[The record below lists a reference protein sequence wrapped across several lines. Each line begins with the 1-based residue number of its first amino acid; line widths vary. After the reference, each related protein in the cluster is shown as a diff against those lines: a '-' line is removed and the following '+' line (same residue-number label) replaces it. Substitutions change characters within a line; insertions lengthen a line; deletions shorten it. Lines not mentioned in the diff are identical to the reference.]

1 MAEKMPAVPSGRL
14 NPAQIVHDGFRRSSV
29 PLGRSLCRPKPGDES
44 PGYFQKSLRDF
55 RLQRKRQFF
64 ASLTERASALILSG
78 LMKLAIVLFCLG
90 FAWNALDADEGYW
103 LFTDP
108 PTQAIADKYPFTP
121 DAAWL
126 RHLGGAAIRIG
137 GASGSFVSA
146 DGLVITNRHVA
157 EGELHTLSTSRH
169 NYEENGFYAPTRA
182 GELPCQGLEMLV
194 PQNTRDVT
202 ARVLAA
208 IKPGATAG
216 EAEAAHKAV
225 DAAIEK
231 ESFDKTG
238 LVSEVVTLFGG
249 ARYDLYQ
256 YKKYPDVRLVFAPDR
271 QAASFGG
278 DADNFEFPRFDLDI
292 CLFRIYEHGRPLKTG
307 DYLKWNSAGPA
318 KDQLVFVAGHPGSSQ
333 RLVTMDEI
341 NYQRDVRLPMMV
353 DELDRME
360 RALGKFSATSSE
372 HAREAGEALASVANS
387 RKANHGFLDG
397 LRDPD
402 LLKAK
407 ASEEIRFRA
416 LLAQHPEQ
424 KDALDAYARVREA
437 VQADRDNFKAYQACE
452 RFASRSDLFN
462 LARTLVR
469 AAAER
474 AKPNGERLP
483 AYRESSL
490 PSLEFRLFSGR
501 PFYPDLEVFFL
512 ADGLDNLVNQYG
524 ENDPLVK
531 KMLAGKSPQARA
543 EELVRQTK
551 LEDIA
556 FRKKLYAGGEKALQ
570 LSLDPLLD
578 FAAAIDPAARA
589 ARKIDDDDD
598 EIKRRAYAKIYQ
610 ARADLNQAPPYPD
623 ATGTLRLA
631 YGAVSGYRADGQFIG
646 PVTDFA
652 GLYARSAEHRN
663 QPPYDLPR
671 AWAEQKTKLNPATP
685 FNFVTTADI
694 LGGNSGSP
702 VVNGKGE
709 FVGIIFDGN
718 EPSLSG
724 RYAYDPARNR
734 SVAVASAAIVEAL
747 RRIYHADALVAELE
761 SGHAAP

>member
-1 MAEKMPAVPSGRL
+1 MAHTFSMKA
-14 NPAQIVHDGFRRSSV
+14 
-29 PLGRSLCRPKPGDES
+29 SLC
-44 PGYFQKSLRDF
+44 Q
-55 RLQRKRQFF
+55 
-64 ASLTERASALILSG
+64 TVIL
-78 LMKLAIVLFCLG
+78 CLG
-90 FAWNALDADEGYW
+90 FSWTALKADEGYW

-108 PTQAIADKYPFTP
+108 PTTAIAEKYHFTP

-126 RHLGGAAIRIG
+126 KQLSGAAIRIG

-146 DGLVITNRHVA
+146 DGLVITNRHVG

-182 GELPCQGLEMLV
+182 DELPCQGLEMLV
-194 PQNTRDVT
+194 LQNTRNVT
-202 ARVLAA
+202 ARVVGA
-208 IKPGATAG
+208 INPRATPE

-225 DAAIEK
+225 VAAIEK
-231 ESFDKTG
+231 ESFDQTG
-238 LVSEVVTLFGG
+238 LYSEVVTLFGG

-256 YKKYPDVRLVFAPDR
+256 YKKYPDARLVFAPDW

-278 DADNFEFPRFDLDI
+278 DVDNFEFPRFDLDI
-292 CLFRIYEHGRPLKTG
+292 CLFRIYDHGKPLKTG
-307 DYLKWNSAGPA
+307 DYLKWNSAGPV
-318 KDQLVFVAGHPGSSQ
+318 KDEPVFVAGHPGSSQ

-341 NYQRDVRLPMMV
+341 NYQRDVRLPIIV

-360 RALGKFSATSSE
+360 RALRKFSAANSE
-372 HAREAGEALASVANS
+372 HAREASEAVASVANS
-387 RKANHGFLDG
+387 RKACHGFLNG
-397 LRDPD
+397 LRDPG
-402 LLKAK
+402 LLKTK
-407 ASEEIRFRA
+407 AEEEVRFRA
-416 LLAQHPEQ
+416 RLAQHLDEFE
-424 KDALDAYARVREA
+424 AVDAYGEIAKA
-437 VQADRDNFKAYQACE
+437 VQADRNNFKAYEAYE

-462 LARTLVR
+462 MARTLVR

-501 PFYPDLEVFFL
+501 PYQPDLEIFFL
-512 ADGLDNLVNQYG
+512 ADGLENLVTQYG
-524 ENDPLVK
+524 SDDLLVK
-531 KMLAGKSPQARA
+531 NLLAGKSPRDRA
-543 EELVRQTK
+543 VELVRQTK

-570 LSLDPLLD
+570 ATPDPLLK
-578 FAAAIDPAARA
+578 FAAAMDPTARV

-598 EIKRRAYAKIYQ
+598 EIKRRAYAEIYQ
-610 ARADLNQAPPYPD
+610 ARVALNQAPAYPD

-631 YGAVSGYRADGQFIG
+631 YGTVSGWGADGKFIE
-646 PVTDFA
+646 PLTDFA
-652 GLYARSAEHRN
+652 GLYARSAEHHN
-663 QPPYDLPR
+663 QPPFDLPR
-671 AWAEQKTKLNPATP
+671 AWADNKSKLNPATP
-685 FNFVTTADI
+685 FNFVSTADI

-702 VVNGKGE
+702 VVNQAGE

-724 RYAYDPARNR
+724 RYAYDPAQNR
-734 SVAVASAAIVEAL
+734 SVAVDSAAIIEAL
-747 RRIYHADALVAELE
+747 RRIYHADALATELE

>member
-1 MAEKMPAVPSGRL
+1 
-14 NPAQIVHDGFRRSSV
+14 
-29 PLGRSLCRPKPGDES
+29 
-44 PGYFQKSLRDF
+44 
-55 RLQRKRQFF
+55 
-64 ASLTERASALILSG
+64 
-78 LMKLAIVLFCLG
+78 MKWKVFSFFCLG
-90 FAWNALDADEGYW
+90 FAWNMLKADEGYW

-108 PTQAIADKYPFTP
+108 PLGAIADKYHFTP

-126 RHLGGAAIRIG
+126 KHLSGAAIRIG

-146 DGLVITNRHVA
+146 DGLVITNRHVG

-169 NYEENGFYAPTRA
+169 NYEENGFYAPTR
-182 GELPCQGLEMLV
+182 GDELPCQGMEMLV
-194 PQNTRDVT
+194 LQNTRDVT
-202 ARVLAA
+202 ERVIAA
-208 IKPGATAG
+208 IKPGAMPG

-225 DAAIEK
+225 EAAIEK
-231 ESFDKTG
+231 ESFDQTG
-238 LVSEVVTLFGG
+238 LFSQVVTLFGG

-256 YKKYPDVRLVFAPDR
+256 YKKYPDVRLVFSPDR

-278 DADNFEFPRFDLDI
+278 DPDNFEFPRFDLDI
-292 CLFRIYEHGRPLKTG
+292 CLFRIYEHGKPLQSA

-318 KDQLVFVAGHPGSSQ
+318 TDELVFVAGHPGSSQ

-341 NYQRDVRLPMMV
+341 NYQRDVRLPIAV

-360 RALGKFSATSSE
+360 RALEKFSATSHE
-372 HAREAGEALASVANS
+372 HAREAGEALTSVANS
-387 RKANHGFLDG
+387 RKANHGFLNG

-407 ASEEIRFRA
+407 AGEEIHFRA

-424 KDALDAYARVREA
+424 KEALDAYTRVREA
-437 VQADRDNFKAYQACE
+437 VQADRDNFKAYQAYE
-452 RFASRSDLFN
+452 KFASRSDLFN
-462 LARTLVR
+462 MAHTLVR

-483 AYRESSL
+483 DYRESSL
-490 PSLEFRLFSGR
+490 PTLEFRLFSGR
-501 PFYPDLEVFFL
+501 PYQPDLEIFFL
-512 ADGLDNLVNQYG
+512 TDGLEYLVNQYG

-531 KMLAGKSPQARA
+531 KLLAGKSPQARA
-543 EELVRQTK
+543 VELVRQTK
-551 LEDIA
+551 IEDIA
-556 FRKKLYAGGEKALQ
+556 VRKKIYAGGLKAIQ
-570 LSLDPLLD
+570 ASLDPLLD
-578 FAAAIDPAARA
+578 FAAMMDPASRA
-589 ARKIDDDDD
+589 ARKIDDDDN

-610 ARADLNQAPPYPD
+610 ARVDLKQAPPYPD

-631 YGAVSGYRADGQFIG
+631 YGAASGYQAHGKLIE
-646 PVTDFA
+646 PLTDFA
-652 GLYARSAEHRN
+652 GLYARSAEHHD
-663 QPPYDLPR
+663 QPPFDLPR
-671 AWAEQKTKLNPATP
+671 AWVEQKSKLNLATP

-702 VVNGKGE
+702 VVNGNGE

-724 RYAYDPARNR
+724 RYAYDPAQNR
-734 SVAVASAAIVEAL
+734 SVAVDSAAIVEAL

-761 SGHAAP
+761 SGHAAR